1 MISKIIYQRTHQDI
15 ALHRLSVS
23 ISDLPDR
30 CVNPPHVALGMPL
43 GGTPLCDKACT
54 LYVQSNILGIKIY
67 RNVLI
72 KICINQTLR
81 WLFKNID

>member
-23 ISDLPDR
+23 ISNLPDR
-30 CVNPPHVALGMPL
+30 CVNPPHVALGMPR

-54 LYVQSNILGIKIY
+54 
-67 RNVLI
+67 
-72 KICINQTLR
+72 ICAKQHIR
-81 WLFKNID
+81 YKNL